1 MTNEERLELLQE
13 MINIGFGRSSAAIAD
28 LLDVF
33 ISMRVPKICEFNLSG
48 VNNYLV
54 EQIGLNEKIS
64 LVRQIFRG
72 DFWGETIIAFPDQVS
87 SLMSKLVLNIYK
99 DSSLQSDL
107 AQEEVLIEIS
117 NIIIGACLGK
127 IAELLNTTLSYNMPR
142 VILKS
147 SPIDHLNAQK
157 IGNDNHILI
166 IKNSMSIEDK
176 SLSLYLFIIINEE
189 SLNWLYQTLD
199 RSLDSL
205 SF

>member
-1 MTNEERLELLQE
+1 
-13 MINIGFGRSSAAIAD
+13 
-28 LLDVF
+28 
-33 ISMRVPKICEFNLSG
+33 VPKICEFNLSG

-64 LVRQIFRG
+64 LVRQMFRG
-72 DFWGETIIAFPDQVS
+72 DFWGETIIVFPDQVS

-107 AQEEVLIEIS
+107 ANEEVLIEIS

-127 IAELLNTTLSYNMPR
+127 IAELLNTTLSYNMPQ

-147 SPIDHLNAQK
+147 CPIDHLNAQK

-176 SLSLYLFIIINEE
+176 SLSLYLFIIVNEE
-189 SLNWLYQTLD
+189 SLSWLYQTLD